1 MRIFTL
7 ICLAAVA
14 ATAIGAELPKPQEVR
29 IQPASDEGKRAMK
42 GFKLADGLSVD
53 LVAAEPLLANPVA
66 FDIDE
71 KGNFYVVESFRLHK
85 GVTDIRQHMNWL
97 DEELA
102 EYETGASD
110 EGGYDETAHWL
121 RLRHGRD
128 REDERSCCRWR
139 VRDLQVSHDGN
150 GHARHQDSDNEVE
163 TGE

>member
-1 MRIFTL
+1 
-7 ICLAAVA
+7 
-14 ATAIGAELPKPQEVR
+14 
-29 IQPASDEGKRAMK
+29 MK

-102 EYETGASD
+102 SQGAD
-110 EGGYDETAHWL
+110 RLL
-121 RLRHGRD
+121 RPG
-128 REDERSCCRWR
+128 S
-139 VRDLQVSHDGN
+139 VVG
-150 GHARHQDSDNEVE
+150 RHQ
-163 TGE
+163 

>member
-14 ATAIGAELPKPQEVR
+14 VTAIGADLPRPQEVR
-29 IQPASDEGKRAMK
+29 IQPASDEGKSAMK

-53 LVAAEPLLANPVA
+53 LIAAEPLLANPVA

-102 EYETGASD
+102 SQSVEDMRKMFYRHKVKGLTDYSD
-110 EGGYDETAHWL
+110 
-121 RLRHGRD
+121 
-128 REDERSCCRWR
+128 R
-139 VRDLQVSHDGN
+139 VRLLLDTNDDGILDK
-150 GHARHQDSDNEVE
+150 ATV
-163 TGE
+163 

>member
-14 ATAIGAELPKPQEVR
+14 VTAIGADLPRPQEVR
-29 IQPASDEGKRAMK
+29 IQPASDEGKSAMK

-53 LVAAEPLLANPVA
+53 LIAAEPLLANPVA

-102 EYETGASD
+102 SQLSLI
-110 EGGYDETAHWL
+110 HI
-121 RLRHGRD
+121 
-128 REDERSCCRWR
+128 
-139 VRDLQVSHDGN
+139 
-150 GHARHQDSDNEVE
+150 
-163 TGE
+163 